1 MNLKS
6 VGKNLIRVDAY
17 SKVTGKALYPQDIY
31 MENMAYGKTL
41 RSTKAHAYVKID
53 TTEAEKVEG
62 VLRVFTHKD
71 VPLNEFGV
79 IFKDHEV
86 FTSKKVK
93 KIGESLAFV
102 VAESYNA
109 CDEGLKAIKVT
120 YDEIPGV
127 FDPIEAMKEG
137 APQVHD
143 HTPNNMFHYKLRT
156 GNVEENSDSY
166 VVAENT
172 YTSHMVEHIF
182 LQPEAGLSY
191 IEEDGTLT
199 VVLAT
204 QYPHYDREEVAKTLN
219 LPEEKVRIIN
229 TAIGGAFG
237 AREDISLQVHLA
249 LAALTLK
256 RPIKT
261 IYKREES
268 FLAHSKR
275 HPMVMKYKTGADKDG
290 YLQFMEA
297 EIIGDTGANAS
308 WATNVLRKAG
318 VHATGPYH
326 IPNVK
331 VDSYAVYTNNPFAG
345 AMRGFGATQVPIA
358 IEQQMDILAEKLN
371 MDPIEFR
378 LKNVFKKGGKT
389 ATGQVLLESIPVD
402 RCLEEMVSYSKEY
415 KKIKEEKNQNPLKK
429 RGLGVAASYYG
440 TGYGNGFPDISRATI
455 RLLED
460 SKIGVYVGATEVGQ
474 GAKTA
479 MIQIVAETL
488 NIKEED
494 IKLVS
499 EDTKY
504 MLDSGTAAATRQT
517 YNTGNAVK
525 IACENFLKELKT
537 VAQKELELNA
547 IVGLELEEG
556 EIYLSFFP
564 EKRISIS
571 ELSKKY
577 ANKVEAYGEFV
588 AQTTTMDPETGHGA
602 PYWPYTFNACLVLVE
617 VDTTT
622 GRVELLKSAFAQD
635 VGRAI
640 NPKIVEGQVDGGF
653 AMALGYA
660 LFEDLN
666 LVKGEM
672 KNKMFSKYLI
682 PTSMDMVDIDT
693 ILVEDP
699 ESTAPYGAKGIGEPT
714 TIPVAPAIL
723 NAIYDAIGL
732 RILDL
737 PATPENLI
745 KAWKIKK

>member
-41 RSTKAHAYVKID
+41 RSSKAHAYVKID
-53 TTEAEKVEG
+53 TTEAEKVKG
-62 VLRVFTHKD
+62 VLGVFTHKD

-156 GNVEENSDSY
+156 GNVEEKRDSY

-172 YTSHMVEHIF
+172 YSSHMVEHIF

-275 HPMVMKYKTGADKDG
+275 HPMVMKYKTGAD
-290 YLQFMEA
+290 
-297 EIIGDTGANAS
+297 
-308 WATNVLRKAG
+308 
-318 VHATGPYH
+318 
-326 IPNVK
+326 
-331 VDSYAVYTNNPFAG
+331 
-345 AMRGFGATQVPIA
+345 
-358 IEQQMDILAEKLN
+358 
-371 MDPIEFR
+371 
-378 LKNVFKKGGKT
+378 
-389 ATGQVLLESIPVD
+389 
-402 RCLEEMVSYSKEY
+402 
-415 KKIKEEKNQNPLKK
+415 
-429 RGLGVAASYYG
+429 
-440 TGYGNGFPDISRATI
+440 
-455 RLLED
+455 
-460 SKIGVYVGATEVGQ
+460 
-474 GAKTA
+474 
-479 MIQIVAETL
+479 
-488 NIKEED
+488 
-494 IKLVS
+494 
-499 EDTKY
+499 
-504 MLDSGTAAATRQT
+504 
-517 YNTGNAVK
+517 
-525 IACENFLKELKT
+525 
-537 VAQKELELNA
+537 
-547 IVGLELEEG
+547 
-556 EIYLSFFP
+556 
-564 EKRISIS
+564 
-571 ELSKKY
+571 
-577 ANKVEAYGEFV
+577 
-588 AQTTTMDPETGHGA
+588 
-602 PYWPYTFNACLVLVE
+602 
-617 VDTTT
+617 
-622 GRVELLKSAFAQD
+622 
-635 VGRAI
+635 
-640 NPKIVEGQVDGGF
+640 
-653 AMALGYA
+653 
-660 LFEDLN
+660 
-666 LVKGEM
+666 
-672 KNKMFSKYLI
+672 
-682 PTSMDMVDIDT
+682 
-693 ILVEDP
+693 
-699 ESTAPYGAKGIGEPT
+699 
-714 TIPVAPAIL
+714 
-723 NAIYDAIGL
+723 
-732 RILDL
+732 
-737 PATPENLI
+737 
-745 KAWKIKK
+745 